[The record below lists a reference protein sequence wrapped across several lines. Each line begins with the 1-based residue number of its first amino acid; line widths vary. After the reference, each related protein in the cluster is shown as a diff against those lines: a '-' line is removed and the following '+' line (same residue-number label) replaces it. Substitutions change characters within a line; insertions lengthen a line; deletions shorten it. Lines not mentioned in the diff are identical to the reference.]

1 MAREMRNED
10 AVELDIIAVPL
21 AISGLESETLLV
33 IAEDSV
39 DTPENCVFDCGLGR
53 RMLGRKPTGEDSW
66 TIRLHSDQATPDSA
80 SIRLL
85 EHTRYQ
91 IRLCRRD
98 EDRSMISETDLA
110 DNADTLDSLVD
121 STLENAQSSEWK
133 FDPKSGTGEMK
144 VKGHYG
150 GASIR
155 VGDREIRLDFVSAD
169 LDYES
174 EYRSMLEDIA
184 QQFESIVA
192 TWGGPTTYPTT
203 RSDDTAAETLLE
215 QFVLARGLL
224 EAHRFEY
231 AARAIERN
239 PNVILERSEN
249 WRPVANADPRAFLKD
264 PLGKGRGWR
273 ETEEDRFP
281 VDYMP
286 EEVKHARKRE
296 TADTPI
302 NRFVKHVLR
311 RFEDIF
317 RRVVEHD
324 EISGSANVEA
334 SGFANDLTK
343 IIEQPFW
350 REIGALSKLAATVTG
365 TPLLRKREGYRQVFR
380 AWLGLRSSL
389 SVDWDGASDLFQGP
403 VRKTSKLYEYWLFF
417 VLRERL
423 SKMAGLEE
431 KVVKDRGDARA
442 FIKEEGERLAV
453 RLSGGKASL
462 TEFRGEGSQSEEL
475 CVLLFYNRG
484 FPRDSEHPSWG
495 SYTRKWRP
503 DFSVAMFPAQYRSD
517 GDDWKEAEKLACKE
531 GDASYV
537 HFEAK
542 YKPNSSSE
550 SGRQGTGPTSS
561 DFAELHAYLD
571 GIRGSE
577 SAFLLHPGKSD
588 SPEGIQKS
596 YSRRCSED
604 DDIGEV
610 GEAVIRPGQTA
621 MSEIGG
627 SSHRENLTFVT
638 EILRAAM

>member
-1 MAREMRNED
+1 MARETRYED
-10 AVELDIIAVPL
+10 AIELDIIAIPL
-21 AISGLESETLLV
+21 AVSGLEGKALLV

-39 DTPENCVFDCGLGR
+39 DTPENCLSDCELGR
-53 RMLGRKPTGEDSW
+53 GILGRKPTDDDPW
-66 TIRLHSDQATPDSA
+66 TIRFYSDQATPDSA

-91 IRLCRRD
+91 IRLCRRVDQGLISENSFSD
-98 EDRSMISETDLA
+98 EDDALG
-110 DNADTLDSLVD
+110 DLVD
-121 STLENAQSSEWK
+121 STLENAQSAEWK

-174 EYRSMLEDIA
+174 EYRAMLEDIA
-184 QQFESIVA
+184 ERFESIVA
-192 TWGGPTTYPTT
+192 AWGGPTTYPTT
-203 RSDDTAAETLLE
+203 RSDDTNVETLLE

-224 EAHRFEY
+224 ETHRLEY

-239 PNVILERSEN
+239 PNILLERSEH
-249 WRPVANADPRAFLKD
+249 WRALANADPRAFLQD
-264 PLGKGRGWR
+264 PVGKGRGWR
-273 ETEEDRFP
+273 KTEEDRFP
-281 VDYMP
+281 VDHMP

-302 NRFVKHVLR
+302 NQFVKHILR

-317 RRVVEHD
+317 RRVVEHV

-334 SGFANDLTK
+334 SGLANDLTK
-343 IIEQPFW
+343 IIDRPFW
-350 REIGALSKLAATVTG
+350 KEIGTLSRPATTVTG

-389 SVDWDGASDLFQGP
+389 NVDWEGASNLFQGP

-417 VLRERL
+417 VLRDCL
-423 SKMAGLEE
+423 TGVDGLEE

-442 FIKEEGERLAV
+442 FIKEDGERLAV
-453 RLSGGKASL
+453 RLSGGKASV
-462 TEFRGEGSQSEEL
+462 TEFRGNLSESKEL

-484 FPRDSEHPSWG
+484 FSKAPEHPGWG
-495 SYTRKWRP
+495 SYSREWSP
-503 DFSVAMFPAQYRSD
+503 DFSIAMFPSQYRSV
-517 GDDWKEAEKLACKE
+517 GDDWKEAEKLACE
-531 GDASYV
+531 ERDASYV

-542 YKPNSSSE
+542 YKPSSSSE
-550 SGRQGTGPTSS
+550 SDGQGTGPTAS

-571 GIRGSE
+571 SIRGSE
-577 SAFLLHPGKSD
+577 AAFLLHPGESD
-588 SPEGIQKS
+588 SPCVIQNS
-596 YSRRCSED
+596 YSRRSSGE

-610 GEAVIRPGQTA
+610 GEAVIRPGQTSV
-621 MSEIGG
+621 SEIGG
-627 SSHRENLTFVT
+627 SSHRESPTFVT